1 MRIDSAVCGV
11 YRPARSI
18 AICSISGG
26 RADRIESYPA
36 DGDRVI
42 TLWRNPYR

>member
-1 MRIDSAVCGV
+1 MRRLPTGAVDR
-11 YRPARSI
+11 YLQHFRRPR
-18 AICSISGG
+18 
-26 RADRIESYPA
+26 RPDQSYPA